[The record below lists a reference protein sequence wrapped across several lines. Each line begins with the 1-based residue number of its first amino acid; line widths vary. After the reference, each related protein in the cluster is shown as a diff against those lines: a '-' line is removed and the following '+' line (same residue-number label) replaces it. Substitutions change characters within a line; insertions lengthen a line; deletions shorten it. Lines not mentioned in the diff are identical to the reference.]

1 MNANNNVRCWSECWK
16 ATTSAVKKEPDE
28 KKLAESWDKRWE
40 KRPERHEHVS
50 DMERMHRS
58 TQETL
63 DFLDESG
70 FHAKGK
76 KVLDIGCGPGVL
88 SIPLARMG
96 AEVTSF
102 DISPRTLEQIQ
113 ETAKKEDLS
122 ITTIPGSWWT
132 ADIDRLGFRK
142 KYDLVI
148 ASRTPAINDAESIE
162 RMMACSKDFCYYSSF
177 LNLGE
182 NRVQAGLRKLIA
194 ADIRENTEMRRNFQA
209 YTMVFPFMYLYFSG
223 FRPLVRINTPELPG
237 EPNREMAAERA
248 IRMLGHGS
256 DLNDN
261 TKEII
266 RNYFTTAPDD
276 ELIHTNPAGC
286 HGMMIWN
293 VQGDS

>member
-1 MNANNNVRCWSECWK
+1 MNVNDNVRCWSECWK

-50 DMERMHRS
+50 DEERMHRS

-70 FHAKGK
+70 FQVKGK

-88 SIPLARMG
+88 SIPLARLG

-102 DISPRTLEQIQ
+102 DISPKTLDRIQ
-113 ETAKKEDLS
+113 ETATEEHLPVK
-122 ITTIPGSWWT
+122 TIAGSWWT
-132 ADIDRLGFRK
+132 ADIDELRLRK
-142 KYDLVI
+142 NFDLVI

-162 RMMACSKDFCYYSSF
+162 RMMSCSKDFCYYSSF

-182 NRVQAGLRKLIA
+182 NRVQADLRRLVAK
-194 ADIRENTEMRRNFQA
+194 DTGGNDGMRRHFQA

-223 FRPLVRINTPELPG
+223 YRPLVRINSPEQREEL
-237 EPNREMAAERA
+237 NRGKAAERA
-248 IRMLGHGS
+248 IRMFGHGS
-256 DLNDN
+256 DLDDK
-261 TKEII
+261 TKEMV
-266 RNYFTTAPDD
+266 RNYFNTAPEED
-276 ELIHTNPAGC
+276 LVHPNPAGC

-293 VQGDS
+293 VQGNL